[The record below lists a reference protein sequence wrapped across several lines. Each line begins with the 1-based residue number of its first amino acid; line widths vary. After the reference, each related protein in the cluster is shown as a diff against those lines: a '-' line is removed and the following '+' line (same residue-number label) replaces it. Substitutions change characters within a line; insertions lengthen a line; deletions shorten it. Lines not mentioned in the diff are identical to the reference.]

1 MSKKVLVLPGDNI
14 GPEIVTEAV
23 KVLEKVSQQYS
34 LGIELDY
41 AHLGGAALDAAGE
54 PCPQET
60 LDKARASD
68 AILLGA
74 VGGPQWDD
82 VERHLRPEKGLLT
95 IRSELELFGNLRPA
109 IMYPQ
114 LDHASSLKPEFVSGL
129 DILIVRELVGGIYFG
144 EPRGIRT

>member
-1 MSKKVLVLPGDNI
+1 MTDKKKILVLPGDNI

-23 KVLEKVSQQYS
+23 KVLEMISDKYG

-41 AHLGGAALDAAGE
+41 AHLGGAALDAVGE

-60 LDKARASD
+60 LDKARSCD

-95 IRSELELFGNLRPA
+95 IRSELE
-109 IMYPQ
+109 
-114 LDHASSLKPEFVSGL
+114 
-129 DILIVRELVGGIYFG
+129 
-144 EPRGIRT
+144 

>member
-1 MSKKVLVLPGDNI
+1 MRLSILGYLGRLNNGKYEKVLVLPGDNI
-14 GPEIVTEAV
+14 GPEIIAEAV
-23 KVLEKVSQQYS
+23 KVLLTVNDKFG

-41 AHLGGAALDAAGE
+41 AHLGGAALDAVGE
-54 PCPQET
+54 PCPKET

-95 IRSELELFGNLRPA
+95 IRSELE
-109 IMYPQ
+109 
-114 LDHASSLKPEFVSGL
+114 SVW
-129 DILIVRELVGGIYFG
+129 
-144 EPRGIRT
+144 